1 MAKLSQVRGKSRSGL
16 RLANG
21 RVFTGDRTGPWADA
35 VGVADGVVV
44 SRGTIDDVRQALPEA
59 AEIDLEGRTLLPGL
73 IDAHNHF
80 LATGES
86 LSSVDV
92 RAPGVMARSALID
105 RLAKAAARAGPDE
118 LVIAFGLDHAK
129 YGDGMPTRADLD
141 KIAPPRRLVV
151 YHVSG
156 HGALVNSAVLTA
168 AGIDDFSADP
178 PGGSFGRDASGRLNG
193 FCFDAA
199 LQAILPVAVE
209 IGDHGPN
216 FHTAA
221 PMADLVGA
229 VERAGKEFVKAG
241 LTTVC
246 DAQVTRR
253 EMEAYRAAA
262 SDGRLLVRT
271 ICMPLSHQL
280 EAYRALGLAGQFGNG
295 WLSIGPMKFY
305 ADGTLIGGTALLSEP
320 YGRQGEFTGY
330 MLRPVEEF
338 HHDVV
343 EAYRQGWRVGVHVQG
358 DQAIG
363 YVLDALEEAQRSH
376 PRSDPRPRLEH
387 AGLPTQDH
395 IGRMATLGAITVNQ
409 PSYLF
414 DSGDEFLANLGD
426 RAHSLQPLRDELQA
440 GVRVVISSD
449 SDVASYN
456 PFLTIAAA
464 MARRTMGGRAIGA
477 RHALTLEEALF
488 AHTIDAAHAVGMATE
503 IGSLAAGKLAD
514 LVVVDG
520 DLLGMSTEAIRDLG
534 VWLTMIDGQVVFASG
549 DSPTAELGG

>member
-1 MAKLSQVRGKSRSGL
+1 MARQERGQSGSGL

-21 RVFTGDRTGPWADA
+21 RVFTGDRTEPWADA
-35 VGVADGVVV
+35 VAVADGLVV
-44 SRGTIDDVRQALPEA
+44 RCGTIDEVRQALPRA

-80 LATGES
+80 IATGES
-86 LSSVDV
+86 LASVDV
-92 RAPGVMARSALID
+92 RAPGVMTRFALID
-105 RLAKAAARAGPDE
+105 RLAKAADRAGPDE

-129 YGDGMPTRADLD
+129 YQDGLPTRADLD
-141 KIAPPRRLVV
+141 MITTDRRLVV

-156 HGALVNSAVLTA
+156 HGALVNSAVLIA
-168 AGIDDFSADP
+168 AGIDEFSADP

-221 PMADLVGA
+221 PLADLVGA

-246 DAQVTRR
+246 DAQVTKR
-253 EMEAYRAAA
+253 EMEAYRAAL
-262 SDGRLLVRT
+262 SEGRLLVRT

-280 EAYRALGLAGQFGNG
+280 EVYGTLGLAGPFGDS

-305 ADGTLIGGTALLSEP
+305 ADGTLIGGTALLSQP

-330 MLRPVEEF
+330 MLRRVEEF
-338 HHDVV
+338 RRDIV

-363 YVLDALEEAQRSH
+363 YVLDALEEARRSY
-376 PRSDPRPRLEH
+376 PRLDARPRLEH

-395 IGRMATLGAITVNQ
+395 IDRMATLGAITVNQ

-414 DSGDEFLANLGD
+414 DSGDEFLANLGE
-426 RAHSLQPLRDELQA
+426 RAHSLQPLRDELRA

-456 PFLTIAAA
+456 PLLTIAAA
-464 MARRTMGGRAIGA
+464 MARRTMSGRPIGA
-477 RHALTLEEALF
+477 RHELTLDEALF
-488 AHTIDAAHAVGMATE
+488 AHTIDAAYAVGMENE
-503 IGSLAAGKLAD
+503 IGSLAPGKLAD
-514 LVVVDG
+514 LVIIEG
-520 DLLGMSTEAIRDLG
+520 DLMGLSTAAARDLS
-534 VWLTMIDGQVVFASG
+534 VWLTMIDGRVAFAAAG
-549 DSPTAELGG
+549 CPAAEVEA